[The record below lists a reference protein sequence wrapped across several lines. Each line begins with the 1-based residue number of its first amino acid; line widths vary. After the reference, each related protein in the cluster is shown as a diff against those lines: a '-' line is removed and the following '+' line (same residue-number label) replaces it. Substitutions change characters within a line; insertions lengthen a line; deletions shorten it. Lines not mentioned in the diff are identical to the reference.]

1 MGVAA
6 TDADGSRAQPYREIV
21 QGPRPPRRTAHGTGC
36 PYTGHELRSS
46 RAAVAHAT
54 LFMEFLPMHRLRL
67 VAAAALGIATALPAA
82 AQFQKPE
89 DAVKYRKAVFTVMAT
104 HFGRL
109 GAMAN
114 GRVPFD
120 AVTAPANAEVVV
132 DLSKL
137 PYAGFVDGTSGTEK
151 GSPKANVW
159 TERAKFDAAAK
170 KMQDEVLKLAAASK
184 TEAGL
189 KAAFGPAAAACKACH
204 DDFRNP

>member
-1 MGVAA
+1 MRRLLLLSA
-6 TDADGSRAQPYREIV
+6 TA
-21 QGPRPPRRTAHGTGC
+21 
-36 PYTGHELRSS
+36 
-46 RAAVAHAT
+46 
-54 LFMEFLPMHRLRL
+54 L
-67 VAAAALGIATALPAA
+67 VGLASALPAA

-89 DAVKYRKAVFTVMAT
+89 DAVKYRKAAFTVMAT

-114 GRVPFD
+114 GRMPYD
-120 AVTAPANAEVVV
+120 AAVAAANAEVVV

-137 PYAGFVDGTSGTEK
+137 PYAGFVEGTSGTEK
-151 GSPKANVW
+151 GAPKANVW

-170 KMQDEVLKLAAASK
+170 KMQDEVGKLAAAAK

-189 KAAFGPAAAACKACH
+189 KAAFGPAAGACKACH